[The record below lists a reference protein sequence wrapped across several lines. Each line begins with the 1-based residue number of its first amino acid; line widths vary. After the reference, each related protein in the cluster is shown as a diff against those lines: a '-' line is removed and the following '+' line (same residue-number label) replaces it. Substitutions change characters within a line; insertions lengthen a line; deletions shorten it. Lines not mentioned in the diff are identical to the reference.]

1 MTIDLEFK
9 PAAIKPPVSF
19 ADLDRIDV
27 RVGTIVS
34 VDEVAGSDKLLKLIV
49 DFGDHRR
56 SILAGMKRERENPRE
71 IEGHQALFVVNLE
84 PKKMMGEISEG
95 MLFDIG
101 YADGVRPALA
111 VPESKVPDGTRA
123 G

>member
-1 MTIDLEFK
+1 MTVDSEFK
-9 PAAIKPPVSF
+9 PAPIKPAVSF
-19 ADLDRIDV
+19 AELDRIDV

-34 VDEVAGSDKLLKLIV
+34 VEEVAGSDKLLKLTV

-56 SILAGMKRERENPRE
+56 SILAGMKQEREHPRE
-71 IEGHQALFVVNLE
+71 IEGQQALFVVNLE
-84 PKKMMGEISEG
+84 PKKMMGEVSEG

-101 YADGVRPALA
+101 YADGVTPALA
-111 VPESKVPDGTRA
+111 VPESKVPNGVRA